1 MVIDVLADVWVAVID
16 LEYAVGISCAF
27 DVLTAL
33 WNVGRA
39 CDVDSAVTIIG
50 VATDIV
56 NAKGLVAVVTALE
69 VTLTAPWDESMPFC

>member
-50 VATDIV
+50 VATDIGVDVLAGV
-56 NAKGLVAVVTALE
+56 NVKGLVAVVTALE
-69 VTLTAPWDESMPFC
+69 VTLTAP